1 MSTIMFPT
9 KALRAFLVISTSM
22 LLFSFSSNPGGEGF
36 EIYLNSN
43 VVVAKFGQDMNSVKT
58 LTLDKALP
66 NDELSVKYYHCGR
79 MGKNR
84 TILIKDEKD
93 KLLKQ
98 WKFSDDGSTPDRMS
112 CKVSEI
118 MGLQKGKSGT
128 LKLYYLSNELTK
140 ERQLASLQ
148 VGTRSIA
155 RL

>member
-1 MSTIMFPT
+1 MSPANACRKVLAMATCI
-9 KALRAFLVISTSM
+9 
-22 LLFSFSSNPGGEGF
+22 LLLSFSSNPGGEGF

-43 VVVAKFGQDMNSVKT
+43 VVVAKFGRDMNSIQT
-58 LTLDKALP
+58 LTLDKAMP
-66 NDELSVKYYHCGR
+66 NDEISVKYYHCGR

-140 ERQLASLQ
+140 ERQLASLH
-148 VGTRSIA
+148 VGAKSVA